1 MMNGRKMS
9 DEKSVFRKS
18 TIGINECRR
27 LFRIRNRLNAEF
39 YVDQN
44 GVIDCRSIISGTLVE
59 KIFGSYKSLNYY
71 MGIVKN
77 EADITHYGG
86 ARNDSDIYGDLKAKY
101 ANQYGVESIQDIPF
115 EEKVGLIKVLKREY
129 GSGPKQIARILGLP
143 IEFISAY

>member
-1 MMNGRKMS
+1 
-9 DEKSVFRKS
+9 
-18 TIGINECRR
+18 
-27 LFRIRNRLNAEF
+27 
-39 YVDQN
+39 
-44 GVIDCRSIISGTLVE
+44 
-59 KIFGSYKSLNYY
+59 

>member
-1 MMNGRKMS
+1 MRNASK
-9 DEKSVFRKS
+9 
-18 TIGINECRR
+18 IGLNECRR
-27 LFRIRNRLNAEF
+27 LFRVRNRVNAEF

-44 GVIDCRSIISGTLVE
+44 GVIDYRSIISWSLVE

-86 ARNDSDIYGDLKAKY
+86 ARNDSEIYEDLKAKY
-101 ANQYGVESIQDIPF
+101 ANQYDVESIQDIPF

-143 IEFISAY
+143 LDFVSAY